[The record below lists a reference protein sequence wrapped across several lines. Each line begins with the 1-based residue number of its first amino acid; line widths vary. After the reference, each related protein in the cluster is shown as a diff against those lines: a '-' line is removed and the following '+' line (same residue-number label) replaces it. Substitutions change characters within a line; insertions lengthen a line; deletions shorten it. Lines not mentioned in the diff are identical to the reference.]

1 MTTVDAIGVQR
12 LNSICLCRQ
21 IEFVFLGISSCLYFI
36 FVMTPCFLIFVI
48 FLLSSEPPHPDASWS
63 LPFIRRPLPRAPCT
77 QAPSWTQFPGP
88 TLQLSAWGFWL
99 LSRLEPL
106 FPKFALCLFFFFCL
120 ISLFCGGTLFIT
132 SLSGVL
138 SPYIPEK
145 YLFFFKLWHLME
157 SVW

>member
-106 FPKFALCLFFFFCL
+106 FPKFALCLFFFFL
-120 ISLFCGGTLFIT
+120 PHFFILWGHIIHNFLKWGAESLYTWKIS
-132 SLSGVL
+132 
-138 SPYIPEK
+138 
-145 YLFFFKLWHLME
+145 FFF
-157 SVW
+157 